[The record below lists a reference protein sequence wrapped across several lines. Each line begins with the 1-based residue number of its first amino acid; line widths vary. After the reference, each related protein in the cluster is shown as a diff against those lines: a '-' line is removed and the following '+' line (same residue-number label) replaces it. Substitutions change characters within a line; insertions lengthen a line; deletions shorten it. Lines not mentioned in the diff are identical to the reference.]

1 MRSILSILFLA
12 IGMCYSQAQSLKEYI
27 LPTLPTNKVLFS
39 IPESSMT
46 RSKSYIDND
55 SVVIIIDSVFVQG
68 SYSDGTTY
76 FVKFVGNEA
85 HLIQSADHTK
95 LFKPR
100 KYDYDPPLVIL
111 KLPAPN
117 ETEKWTTHDSIKGIT
132 TNYIASWE
140 DVKRPEGIKKVL
152 RVEKAFDHTKVKEV
166 EYYLPG
172 IGLLNAEVLV
182 GSSKMQKLKLEGVK
196 EIKTVAK

>member
-1 MRSILSILFLA
+1 MRSILSILFLVLS
-12 IGMCYSQAQSLKEYI
+12 ISYSQAQSLKEYL
-27 LPTLPTNKVLFS
+27 LPAAPTNKVLFS
-39 IPESSMT
+39 VPESSMT

-55 SVVIIIDSVFVQG
+55 SLVIIIDSVFAQG
-68 SYSDGTTY
+68 SYTDGTTQ

-85 HLIQSADHTK
+85 HLIQSVDHHK

-100 KYDYDPPLVIL
+100 RYDYDPPLVIL

-117 ETEKWTTHDSIKGIT
+117 ETEKWTTHDSIKEIT

-140 DVKRPEGIKKVL
+140 EVKRPDGVKKML
-152 RVEKAFDHTKVKEV
+152 RVEKAFNHTTVKEA
-166 EYYLPG
+166 EYYLTG
-172 IGLLNAEVLV
+172 VGLLNAEVLV

-196 EIKTVAK
+196 EMKTVAK